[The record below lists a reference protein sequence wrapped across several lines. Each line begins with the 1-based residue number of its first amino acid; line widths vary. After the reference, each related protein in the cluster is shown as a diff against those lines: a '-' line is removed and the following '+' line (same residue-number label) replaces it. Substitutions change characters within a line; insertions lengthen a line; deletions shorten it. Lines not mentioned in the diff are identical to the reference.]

1 MQKTREHRRSV
12 CVFVFQ
18 SALQSSPWGLMQA
31 LEQQVGE
38 LRIDTDEGCCDG
50 AQGDTGDSRPSSG
63 TSTVL
68 NLFCDLS
75 SHVYVVKSSQ
85 VGFFY
90 RHFNHIQSVRHTV
103 KQNYVPPGPRCYT
116 YDRTTLRAH
125 VLYVVNISS
134 AKISKRVF

>member
-1 MQKTREHRRSV
+1 MTSQRGKQMQKTRGHRRSV

-85 VGFFY
+85 VGVFLSSFQPY
-90 RHFNHIQSVRHTV
+90 TV
-103 KQNYVPPGPRCYT
+103 STAHGKTELRSS
-116 YDRTTLRAH
+116 RTTLLHIRQDYIKGTCA
-125 VLYVVNISS
+125 LR
-134 AKISKRVF
+134 SKHK